1 MKKFISFILCISM
14 LCGLCCVVQAKQEI
28 DFGVTVT
35 DTISENNTEN
45 KYSFDVTYSGKV
57 SLDFTAENIEAV
69 NLQLYDE
76 SGQEIWS
83 DMPWW
88 NSTSKQIS
96 FSKDLELTAGSYSLV
111 VSERSGRGTY
121 DIELNFDDSNESF
134 SESQSDNNNSFK
146 RASLID
152 LDENYTG
159 QLAVNDEIDNYM
171 FTLDS
176 SGGFDFSYTAENI
189 EAVNL
194 KIYNEKGQEIWSDSP
209 WWNSTS
215 KQISFSKRVELI
227 SGTYY
232 LSVSLYRG
240 YGTYD
245 FKLIFDEANESFIES
260 QNNTDNSFKTANE
273 IDVNETYTGQLAVN
287 DEMDSYVFSL
297 GDSGSVSLS
306 CTAEN
311 IEAINVKIFDGKGQ
325 EIWGDSPWWNSTS
338 KQISYQNDVTL
349 SSGTYYFIVSVYSG
363 YGTYEFDLSIDGNQ
377 NNNGDDYDD
386 DSNLTEDDDDYYY
399 DDDSFQENTIKVRTS
414 DLSIFINGEKVY
426 FPDARPFIDSADR
439 TQVPVRFVTET
450 MGYEVDWHDREKI
463 VEIYTLGVLPSTK
476 LYIKIN
482 ENYITLYYD
491 GDGNRIYMDTT
502 SQIVDDRTY
511 IPLRYVAEALGYNVE
526 WE

>member
-194 KIYNEKGQEIWSDSP
+194 KIYNEKGQEIW
-209 WWNSTS
+209 
-215 KQISFSKRVELI
+215 
-227 SGTYY
+227 
-232 LSVSLYRG
+232 
-240 YGTYD
+240 
-245 FKLIFDEANESFIES
+245 
-260 QNNTDNSFKTANE
+260 
-273 IDVNETYTGQLAVN
+273 
-287 DEMDSYVFSL
+287 
-297 GDSGSVSLS
+297 
-306 CTAEN
+306 
-311 IEAINVKIFDGKGQ
+311 
-325 EIWGDSPWWNSTS
+325 GDSPWWNSTS

-482 ENYITLYYD
+482 ENYITRYYD
-491 GDGNRIYMDTT
+491 GNGNRIYMDTT

>member
-1 MKKFISFILCISM
+1 M
-14 LCGLCCVVQAKQEI
+14 
-28 DFGVTVT
+28 
-35 DTISENNTEN
+35 
-45 KYSFDVTYSGKV
+45 
-57 SLDFTAENIEAV
+57 
-69 NLQLYDE
+69 
-76 SGQEIWS
+76 
-83 DMPWW
+83 
-88 NSTSKQIS
+88 
-96 FSKDLELTAGSYSLV
+96 
-111 VSERSGRGTY
+111 
-121 DIELNFDDSNESF
+121 
-134 SESQSDNNNSFK
+134 
-146 RASLID
+146 
-152 LDENYTG
+152 
-159 QLAVNDEIDNYM
+159 AVNDEIDNYM

-176 SGGFDFSYTAENI
+176 SGGFDFSYTAENM

-215 KQISFSKRVELI
+215 KQISFNKRVELI

-245 FKLIFDEANESFIES
+245 FQLIFDEANESFIES
-260 QNNTDNSFKTANE
+260 QNNNDNSFKTANE

-297 GDSGSVSLS
+297 DDSGSVDLS
-306 CTAEN
+306 FTAEN
-311 IEAINVKIFDGKGQ
+311 IEAINLKIFNGKGQ
-325 EIWGDSPWWNSTS
+325 EIWSDSPWWNSTS

-349 SSGTYYFIVSVYSG
+349 TSGTYYFIVSVYRG
-363 YGTYEFDLSIDGNQ
+363 YGTYKFDLSMDGRQ
-377 NNNGDDYDD
+377 NNNEDDYDD
-386 DSNLTEDDDDYYY
+386 YVDDSSLTEDDDDYYY
-399 DDDSFQENTIKVRTS
+399 NDDDSFQKNTIKVRTS
-414 DLSIFINGEKVY
+414 DLSIYINGSRVY

-463 VEIYTLGVLPSTK
+463 VKIYNLGVSPSTK